1 MKFNDLK
8 IKGYN
13 ALLTLCISFAMS
25 AIYGANA
32 QNSFNDFDRE
42 ADIYT
47 IYNIEV
53 DETSRNVATA
63 RDRAMRKG
71 QRQALVRL
79 FRRIILTAD
88 MKKLPEFSDLD
99 VQDYISGFEI
109 NNERRSNVRYIAS
122 LVVHF
127 NRDKINDLL
136 SNNQIPFAETLGR
149 AVSVLP
155 VFEESGTLRLWER
168 DNLWRKAWQDYDMI
182 NNLVPVDTPSPTL
195 KNRFYI
201 SALQAKNDYQR
212 SIRSYIEKSA
222 LNELIVAV
230 ASLRKSASGD
240 QIALDIYLKQNSLV
254 DEADYVPTTLTVNLP
269 AYDETG
275 KSNLEALYQAGVDA
289 ATAWVDD
296 LWKMQVLV
304 NYGISSKIA
313 VHGDLEAINDWV
325 IMQRQLEKV
334 NLVKNVDLKS
344 LNIKTVNLEIEFS
357 GEAEQL
363 VLSLAQQ
370 GVRLTQDEETT
381 DWEIGLT
388 NVATME
394 RRN

>member
-325 IMQRQLEKV
+325 ILQRQLEKV

>member
-201 SALQAKNDYQR
+201 SALQAKNDDQR